1 MAFNLH
7 GAFDL
12 ERGAPTPAAPSA
24 AADGEP
30 GPAPGTGD
38 EVSSTSSARTVAM
51 GLLVLG
57 AALAVAIPEKDAAFE
72 PLAGFGLFAGFYIAA
87 QAIERLL
94 ELFPAGLGSKQAKAN
109 RAVIFPAIAFI
120 LAVLMAE
127 WMGLFYVEA
136 VGVSDLSKNADIII
150 TALAIG
156 GGTKP
161 LHDGIKR
168 IEKAKE
174 TPPTTT

>member
-12 ERGAPTPAAPSA
+12 NRSAHAAPA
-24 AADGEP
+24 GADAS
-30 GPAPGTGD
+30 PAPVPVTGD
-38 EVSSTSSARTVAM
+38 ETSSTADARLLAL
-51 GLLVLG
+51 LLVAVG
-57 AALAVAIPEKDAAFE
+57 VALALLIPEKDVAFRPAE
-72 PLAGFGLFAGFYIAA
+72 GFALFAGFYIAA

-94 ELFPAGLGSKQAKAN
+94 ELLPVGKGSKQSKAN
-109 RAVIFPAIAFI
+109 RAVIFPAVAFI
-120 LAVLMAE
+120 LAVLLAE
-127 WMGLFYVEA
+127 WMGLFYVQA
-136 VGVSDLSKNADIII
+136 VGVTDLSKNVDVII
-150 TALAIG
+150 TGLAIG

-174 TPPTTT
+174 TPPATT